1 MNNQGVKTVCSVGLS
16 DGQIVRDSGGSSKKK
31 GEMQHVSQEY
41 QRVELPA
48 VGDIILYNEVIKS
61 KNSGCCPHG
70 FRGVGRVVEKTAR
83 LCVVE
88 RMVSE
93 SVRYLESIQLTDFVN
108 GLVVFRKL
116 EDIHYCA
123 GVSYEDLSVDSEYFE
138 EFNVCA
144 S

>member
-61 KNSGCCPHG
+61 KNSGCCPHC
-70 FRGVGRVVEKTAR
+70 FRGVGRVVEETAR
-83 LCVVE
+83 LCVAE
-88 RMVSE
+88 GWTMDPPTR
-93 SVRYLESIQLTDFVN
+93 LEMS
-108 GLVVFRKL
+108 RKL
-116 EDIHYCA
+116 IPAAIE
-123 GVSYEDLSVDSEYFE
+123 
-138 EFNVCA
+138 
-144 S
+144 